1 MNTSE
6 QINDIAA
13 AMAKAQATI
22 QNPAKDKV
30 NPHFRSKYADLAA
43 GLDCIRPA
51 LSANNI
57 AIFQATDVV
66 DDGVILRTRLVHS
79 SGQWVESAYPVS
91 KFAKHQE
98 MGAAL
103 TYAKR
108 QALFSLVGV
117 CGDEDDDG
125 NAAQKIDTR
134 TPPPAA
140 PAAIQITQASSEK
153 LLGVMQD
160 TLALCDSVDSVRAWG
175 KANGAARNN
184 LLPEHQEKIGAAY
197 RERLAD
203 VSEPPAQAA
212 E

>member
-6 QINDIAA
+6 QIDQIAK

-22 QNPAKDKV
+22 ENPAKDKV
-30 NPHFRSKYADLAA
+30 NPHFKSKYADLAA

-51 LSANNI
+51 LSANGI
-57 AIFQATDVV
+57 AIFQATEVI
-66 DDGVILRTRLVHS
+66 DDGVILRTRLAHM
-79 SGQWVESAYPVS
+79 SGQWIESTYPVS

-108 QALFSLVGV
+108 QALFALVGV

-125 NAAQKIDTR
+125 NEAQKTDTR
-134 TPPPAA
+134 AA
-140 PAAIQITQASSEK
+140 PRSPNTAQKDSES

-160 TLALCDSVDSVRAWG
+160 ALYMCESPDSVKAWAAANKPA
-175 KANGAARNN
+175 KAK
-184 LLPEHQEKIGAAY
+184 LLPEHQDLIGAMY

-203 VSEPPAQAA
+203 VTQPMAA

>member
-6 QINDIAA
+6 QINEIAA
-13 AMAKAQATI
+13 AMAKAQAVIT
-22 QNPAKDKV
+22 NPAKDRV
-30 NPHFRSKYADLAA
+30 NPHFKSKYADLAA

-51 LSANNI
+51 LSAHGI
-57 AIFQATDVV
+57 AIFQATEIV
-66 DDGVILRTRLVHS
+66 DDGVILRTRLIHS
-79 SGQWVESAYPVS
+79 SGQWLESTYPVS

-108 QALFSLVGV
+108 QALFALVGV

-125 NAAQKIDTR
+125 NEAQKADTR
-134 TPPPAA
+134 AA
-140 PAAIQITQASSEK
+140 PKPEPRMSDDSSKK
-153 LLGVMQD
+153 LLSVMQD
-160 TLALCDSVDSVRAWG
+160 TLAMCDSPDSVEAWG
-175 KANGAARNN
+175 KANKAAKAR
-184 LLPEHQEKIGAAY
+184 LLPEHQQIISAAY